1 MNSDKN
7 INCSEQESNLEI
19 LKNEGLRKIGRNVV
33 LFQQMEHLLK
43 FIAISGYS
51 TPISKLQEKLEAQK
65 QSVQKKTMGQSIE
78 PFFSALKAPEKAPE
92 ETHEIWLSFNID
104 IGMDATEQAQWKERL
119 GTLID
124 ERNWLIHHLLPEWN
138 ITSIESGKSM
148 EQRLDQQREKLLPEL
163 ERLQSISKGIKEYC
177 AFINSEEGKQ
187 QLDIAI
193 LRQSPLVAWLF
204 NLAEQQANSDGWISL
219 AATAQFIREHAPQEL
234 ADLPKRYGYK
244 NLTSILLATEF
255 FDIYEEPTSKGG
267 IRVLY
272 RIKPGLVFDE

>member
-7 INCSEQESNLEI
+7 PNCSEQESNLEI
-19 LKNEGLRKIGRNVV
+19 LKNEVLRKIGRNVV
-33 LFQQMEHLLK
+33 LFQKMEHLLK
-43 FIAISGYS
+43 FIATCVYS
-51 TPISKLQEKLEAQK
+51 APISKLQEKLEAQK

-92 ETHEIWLSFNID
+92 EIHEIWLSFNID

-148 EQRLDQQREKLLPEL
+148 GKRLDKQREKLLPEL
-163 ERLQSISKGIKEYC
+163 ERLQLISKDIREYC
-177 AFINSEEGKQ
+177 AFMNSEEGKQ
-187 QLDIAI
+187 QLDIVI

-204 NLAEQQANSDGWISL
+204 NIAEQQANSDGWISL
-219 AATAQFIREHAPQEL
+219 ATAAQFIREHAPQEL
-234 ADLPKRYGYK
+234 ADFPKRYGYK
-244 NLTSILLATEF
+244 SLTSIVLETGF
-255 FDIYEEPTSKGG
+255 FDIREEPTGKGR